1 MTDIDESSVVVD
13 AWTVEDGSQ
22 EEFLDTLVALFER
35 VRELDGFLE
44 GAIFRGADKTRFI
57 SWARMRSPRERDA
70 AMIDSQVRARVRS
83 ISGIAHP
90 DLGAYTMLRTFSP
103 PES

>member
-1 MTDIDESSVVVD
+1 MTDIEESSIIVD

-44 GAIFRGADKTRFI
+44 GAIFKGADATRFI
-57 SWARMRSPRERDA
+57 SWARMRSPRERGA
-70 AMIDSQVRARVRS
+70 AMIDSEVRARVRS
-83 ISGIAHP
+83 VRGIAHP
-90 DLGAYTMLRTFSP
+90 DLGAYTELRKFAP